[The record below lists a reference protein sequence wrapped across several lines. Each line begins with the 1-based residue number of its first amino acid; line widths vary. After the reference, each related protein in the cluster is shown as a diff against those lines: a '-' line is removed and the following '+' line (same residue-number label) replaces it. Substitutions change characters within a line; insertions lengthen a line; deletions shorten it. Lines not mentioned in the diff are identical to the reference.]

1 MIGWYVHHQGRG
13 HLTRATTVAPHLA
26 EPVTVLSSLP
36 EPSDSVFADWVR
48 LRRDDDLEDA
58 TDPTAHGVLH
68 WAPYGSSGL
77 AARTAQISAWVS
89 TARPRLIVVD
99 VSVEVTLLARL
110 CGVPVVVV
118 AGPGDRADAP
128 HQTAYAVADRIVA
141 AWPRE
146 VYDPSFLHPHSDRTV
161 YVGAISRF
169 DGRDRPTGTGSDVL
183 VLSGAGGGEQTSADV
198 ARADAASRLTWT
210 GVGLP
215 GSVWVEDVWPQLR
228 AASVVVTH
236 GGQNALADISAA
248 RRPAVVVPQVRP
260 FAEQS
265 RVAAALHSNGLA
277 VTLPGWPEAGEWDT
291 IIDRTLSLGGH
302 GWCRWSTGHGAQAAA
317 EAIESVIR

>member
-13 HLTRATTVAPHLA
+13 HLTRAMTVAPYLT

-36 EPSDSVFADWVR
+36 EPSDSDIAGWVR
-48 LRRDDDLEDA
+48 LHRDDDLDDVV
-58 TDPTAHGVLH
+58 DPTAHGVLH
-68 WAPYGSSGL
+68 WAPSGSRGL
-77 AARTAQISAWVS
+77 AARMAQISAWVN

-118 AGPGDRADAP
+118 AGPGDRDDLP
-128 HQTAYAVADRIVA
+128 HQTAYAVADRIIA

-146 VYDPSFLHPHSDRTV
+146 VYDPPFLHGHADRTV

-169 DGRDRPTGTGSDVL
+169 DARTRPTAAGRDVL
-183 VLSGAGGGEQTSADV
+183 VLSGAGGGEQTGADV
-198 ARADAASRLTWT
+198 ARADAASRRTWT
-210 GVGLP
+210 SAGLP
-215 GSVWVEDVWPQLR
+215 GSAWVEDVWPQLT

-260 FAEQS
+260 FAEQT
-265 RVAAALHSNGLA
+265 RVAAALQRSGLV
-277 VTLPGWPEAGEWDT
+277 VTVADWPEADQWDP
-291 IIDRTLSLGGH
+291 ILDRALSLGGQ
-302 GWCRWSTGHGAQAAA
+302 GWGRWSTGQGAQAAA
-317 EAIESVIR
+317 AAIESAIR